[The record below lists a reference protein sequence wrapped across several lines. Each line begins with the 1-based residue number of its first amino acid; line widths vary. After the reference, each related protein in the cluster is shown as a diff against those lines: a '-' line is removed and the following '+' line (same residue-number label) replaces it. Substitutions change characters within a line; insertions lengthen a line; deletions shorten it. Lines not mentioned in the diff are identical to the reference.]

1 MTEEKITHNNIVSF
15 SGRKESGKT
24 ELANICVSLG
34 YEKRS
39 FATALKLLVCRVIGF
54 IAIEQLNEHKNKP
67 IGITMTP
74 NMIDIIVEETGF
86 DKDWVESVTSKITEE
101 STGRD
106 WLQVIGTD
114 MIREKDPDW
123 HVRKTF
129 ETMEDGKKYVI
140 DDTRFPNE
148 LKALKEMG
156 AECWF
161 IIRNKTDNI
170 SNHASEISLDY
181 KDFEYKV
188 IVNDSTLEE
197 FRMRWKYYLEYYEVT
212 NAMRNW
218 LISLL
223 FINSHVP
230 ISENVMNKLF
240 VYKEFVSF
248 KSDVPIPDEIIE
260 KDTHDGFLCDYGNPF
275 IMETLKKYYK
285 KEA

>member
-1 MTEEKITHNNIVSF
+1 MRNKNNIISF

-24 ELANICVSLG
+24 ELANICVEHG

-39 FATALKLLVCRVIGF
+39 FATALKRLVCVL
-54 IAIEQLNEHKNKP
+54 LNLQSIDELNSYKNKP
-67 IGITMTP
+67 IGKCVD
-74 NMIDIIVEETGF
+74 DIMVDILQQETGF
-86 DKDWVESVTSKITEE
+86 EREYLTDKCKAITES

-114 MIREKDPDW
+114 IIREKDPDW

-129 ETMEDGKKYVI
+129 ETMKDGEKYVI

-170 SNHASEISLDY
+170 SNHPSETSLSY
-181 KDFEYKV
+181 LDFDYKV
-188 IVNDSTLEE
+188 IVNNLSLDEYRE
-197 FRMRWKYYLEYYEVT
+197 RWKCYLEYYDT
-212 NAMRNW
+212 TKMMRKW
-218 LISLL
+218 LMSLL
-223 FINSHVP
+223 FVNPHAHLEDKNINK
-230 ISENVMNKLF
+230 IF
-240 VYKEFVSF
+240 VYREFTDFKKEVSIPLKIVENESHNGFVG
-248 KSDVPIPDEIIE
+248 
-260 KDTHDGFLCDYGNPF
+260 DGGDPF
-275 IMETLKKYYK
+275 VMETWKKYYE

>member
-1 MTEEKITHNNIVSF
+1 MEHKNNIISF

-24 ELANICVSLG
+24 ELANICVEHG

-39 FATALKLLVCRVIGF
+39 FATALKKLVCALVGF
-54 IAIEQLNEHKNKP
+54 HSIDELNSYKNKP
-67 IGITMTP
+67 IGKCVDGV
-74 NMIDIIVEETGF
+74 MINILEQETGF
-86 DKDWVESVTSKITEE
+86 EREYLIDKCKAITTD

-114 MIREKDPDW
+114 IIREKDPDW

-129 ETMEDGKKYVI
+129 ATMEDGKKYVI

-170 SNHASEISLDY
+170 SNHPSENSLSYFDFDY
-181 KDFEYKV
+181 KI
-188 IVNDSTLEE
+188 IVNNTTLDE
-197 FRMRWKYYLEYYEVT
+197 FRRRWKCYLEYYGT
-212 NAMRNW
+212 TKFMRKW
-218 LISLL
+218 LMSLL
-223 FINSHVP
+223 FVNPHTHL
-230 ISENVMNKLF
+230 EDKNMNKIF
-240 VYKEFVSF
+240 VYREFTDF
-248 KSDVPIPDEIIE
+248 RNGIRIPDKIVEN
-260 KDTHDGFLCDYGNPF
+260 DNHDGFVGDNGDPF
-275 IMETLKKYYK
+275 VMETWKNYYK